1 MGGAFFDNGNC
12 NRVIHSRK
20 SGMEELCGDAG
31 RKIDWSELQHDAR
44 DSEGGGIG
52 VDGDNI
58 LVRPKTL

>member
-1 MGGAFFDNGNC
+1 M
-12 NRVIHSRK
+12 IHSRK